1 MGAGRMFWKISYFLL
16 FLASMPGGLF
26 SQDGNLIQ
34 NSSFEEEFGKNWKTP
49 SWVSKSN
56 DKDRY
61 VDARIDE
68 TTSQGAVG
76 TKSMRIDSE
85 PGKNAW
91 LPYSEVPGII
101 PAGLKEATLSI
112 WTKTAGW
119 EKGNKG
125 RLEVMVTLHG
135 KDKKSIMN
143 GIITPWDKIL
153 PDWTNYKIDFQI
165 LDGYETWSALIKF
178 SGMKTTAGKVWI
190 DNVYFGPKLKQAP
203 VMKGEKIAELVRGV
217 HVAPHGGIYYPG
229 EPLAHEFHFRN
240 IKDPGSKVMLTW
252 RINDFDGN
260 MIASGTQ
267 EASLER
273 KIQLSPVLPS
283 DYRGYY
289 ILKLELTQNGK
300 FVANGTFSGMV
311 VDKQEKCDPFFSARA
326 CSTFEKFVRMGF
338 GSRVMEPGSSIV
350 WTIERQKGKYDWTI
364 KDTRLKNAL
373 DAGYTDLYAHTSFT
387 NYACIPGYLRKEY
400 DAKLKAGVDPYTA
413 DDYEDYRKFCRA
425 AIERYG
431 KYITSW
437 RVPDEIM
444 LTRYHN
450 KFAQAQYYK
459 FCRIF
464 YEELKKQYPN
474 TPLYAGGAFF
484 GDEKYADLKRDVWD
498 KIKDSVDGLCI
509 DAYPH
514 GISVGVGQNYLGPE
528 QIKLRE
534 RYLKTFEITGVKAF
548 VNEETGSGIQR
559 DLALDS
565 NELREFAI
573 INARMVIVCKSMN
586 QVKAWTWFL
595 VEDAK
600 SAWNGNYDYAMW
612 KEYNPRPHAAT
623 YALVTRQ
630 LAFAQDGIEVKPH
643 ADIYSYVFNRKGKTL
658 LTIWALSKDLVDAKI
673 DMPSDWTAV
682 DLMGK
687 HFSGKKGESSFKL
700 NDRPYFIELSVP
712 QKDVA
717 DAVAKGCYAM
727 PQISLGMN
735 RKDGSTMNV
744 FVQNKTNSELEA
756 EVSLNGSA
764 AQMLKLPPLANVP
777 VPFECKPGK
786 IPLKAAAQ
794 VGKVKYELTRPE
806 ELYMVER
813 LDHAPAMDG
822 TLKGFENVTPIVFDK
837 SDTLKPIDAAAWGY
851 WTGPKDASAKIYL
864 AYDKNYFYIAAD
876 VLDDVHITRASDQM
890 IWNQDCLQYGFDTEN
905 DAFDIQSAHG
915 GYSPD
920 DREFCMALTPKG
932 PQNFC
937 YTAPLEL
944 AGKPVPD
951 LVNIKELP
959 GGRMIYEARIPWS
972 YLGKLGPKPGSVFGF
987 NIVMFDIDQKDGSV
1001 PYYMELSPGIA
1012 DGKNPAYFKRFIL
1025 K

>member
-1 MGAGRMFWKISYFLL
+1 MFWKKTYVLL
-16 FLASMPGGLF
+16 LLAAMPGGLF

-34 NSSFEEEFGKNWKTP
+34 NSSFEEPAGKNWKTP
-49 SWVSKSN
+49 SWVWKSK

-61 VDARIDE
+61 VDACIDE

-85 PGKNAW
+85 PGKSAW
-91 LPYSEVPGII
+91 LPYAETHGNL
-101 PAGLKEATLSI
+101 PADLKEATLSV

-135 KDKKSIMN
+135 KGKKSIMK
-143 GIITPWDKIL
+143 GIITPWDKTL
-153 PDWTNYKIDFQI
+153 PDWTNYTIDFQI
-165 LDGYETWSALIKF
+165 PDGYDTWSALIKF
-178 SGMKTTAGKVWI
+178 SGTKTTAGKVWI
-190 DNVYFGPKLKQAP
+190 DNLYFGPKLKQAP
-203 VMKGEKIAELVRGV
+203 VVKGEKIAELVRGV

-229 EPLAHEFHFRN
+229 EPLVHEFHFRN
-240 IKDPGSKVMLTW
+240 IKEPGSKVTLTW
-252 RINDFDGN
+252 RMNDFDGN
-260 MIASGTQ
+260 TIASGTQ
-267 EASLER
+267 ETTLER
-273 KIQLSPVLPS
+273 KIQLSPVLPP

-300 FVANGTFSGMV
+300 FVANGTFSGMI
-311 VDKQEKCDPFFSARA
+311 VDKQQERDPFFSTRG
-326 CSTFEKFVRMGF
+326 CSTYDKHVRMGF
-338 GSRVMEPGSSIV
+338 ASRVMEPGSSIA
-350 WTIERQKGKYDWTI
+350 WAIERQKGKYDWTM
-364 KDTRLKNAL
+364 KDARLKNAL

-387 NYACIPGYLRKEY
+387 NYACIPGYLKNEY

-413 DDYEDYRKFCRA
+413 EDYENYRKFCRA

-450 KFAQAQYYK
+450 KFAQTQYYK

-498 KIKDSVDGLCI
+498 KIKDSVDGLCV

-514 GISVGVGQNYLGPE
+514 GIGVGVGQNYLGPE

-534 RYLKTFEITGVKAF
+534 RYLKTFDITGVKAF

-559 DLALDS
+559 NLALDS

-586 QVKAWTWFL
+586 QVKGWTWFL

-612 KEYNPRPHAAT
+612 KEHNPRPHAAT
-623 YALVTRQ
+623 YALISRQ

-643 ADIYSYVFNRKGKTL
+643 ADIYSYVFKRKGKTL
-658 LTIWALSKDLVDAKI
+658 LTIWAFSKDLVDAKI

-700 NDRPYFIELSVP
+700 NDRPYFIELSAP
-712 QKDVA
+712 QKEVA
-717 DAVAKGCYAM
+717 DAVAKGRYAM
-727 PQISLGMN
+727 PQITLAMN

-764 AQMLKLPPLANVP
+764 VQKMKLPPLANVP

-786 IPLKAAAQ
+786 APLKAVAQ

-806 ELYMVER
+806 ELFMVER
-813 LDHAPAMDG
+813 LEQAPAMDG

-864 AYDKNYFYIAAD
+864 AYDKDYFYIAAD
-876 VLDDVHITRASDQM
+876 VLDDIHITRASDQM

-905 DAFDIQSAHG
+905 DAFDIRAARG

-937 YTAPLEL
+937 YTAPLAL
-944 AGKPVPD
+944 AGKTVPN

-972 YLGKLGPKPGSVFGF
+972 YFGKLGPKPGSVFGF
-987 NIVMFDIDQKDGSV
+987 NIVMFDIDQKDGAI

-1012 DGKNPAYFKRFIL
+1012 DGKNPAYFKRFML